1 MVVDDCQSFGALTG
15 LVNKL
20 VLQET
25 RDLSRC
31 VIVPYG
37 NVSFSQD
44 GHHVRVT
51 IDTASATQVKYH
63 TYNIDSQLGRLVDN
77 GRLQSRLSRLDL
89 HATTSH
95 CQVDKL
101 TGRTG
106 TEEALYGLSSAATR
120 SFVELEPTDI
130 ELLDKLARLTPSR
143 SFYPKHLQVMQQV
156 EWNSLS
162 PLSQHDAFYEHAV
175 SIMSQAR
182 SLQIFQERPKQLPSK
197 LLLSVLHNTPS
208 PSDIVSGRST
218 TKFTITRVLTRY
230 CLSSPTR
237 PQTDGPIC

>member
-1 MVVDDCQSFGALTG
+1 MHAEDEELVLSHGEKRLLDIRSPTAKMIAGLLRPLERPTHIHIILDSSTRALEVHLSRMKLDFFLREPWDLLESKQFRGMVVDDCQSFGTLTG

-20 VLQET
+20 VLRET
-25 RDLSRC
+25 RDLSRT

-37 NVSFSQD
+37 NVSFSPD

-63 TYNIDSQLGRLVDN
+63 AYNIDGQLGRLVDN
-77 GRLQSRLSRLDL
+77 GRLQSRLFRLYL
-89 HATTSH
+89 HATTLH

-130 ELLDKLARLTPSR
+130 ELLDKLARLTPGR
-143 SFYPKHLQVMQQV
+143 AFYPKHLQVMQQV
-156 EWNSLS
+156 
-162 PLSQHDAFYEHAV
+162 D
-175 SIMSQAR
+175 
-182 SLQIFQERPKQLPSK
+182 
-197 LLLSVLHNTPS
+197 
-208 PSDIVSGRST
+208 
-218 TKFTITRVLTRY
+218 
-230 CLSSPTR
+230 
-237 PQTDGPIC
+237 